1 MNNVVLSPPRF
12 GFIVATRA
20 ALAAGIGLLISQ
32 RLSEGRLRRVGKT
45 LVAVGALAT
54 IPSALFLARGRR
66 RRPGRS
72 GKTRRSPRTVS
83 G

>member
-1 MNNVVLSPPRF
+1 MNNVILSPPRF

-32 RLSEGRLRRVGKT
+32 RLSEARLRRVGKT

-54 IPSALFLARGRR
+54 IPSALFLARGRK
-66 RRPGRS
+66 RRPGRR
-72 GKTRRSPRTVS
+72 GKTRRSRQTVS

>member
-32 RLSEGRLRRVGKT
+32 RLSETRLRRVGKT

-66 RRPGRS
+66 RRSGRS
-72 GKTRRSPRTVS
+72 GTTRRSR
-83 G
+83 